1 MAHKGMDVYLHD
13 HLGGATLGAEL
24 ADQIGEYGEG
34 TALADI
40 MVTLRAEIEEDRR
53 TLLEL
58 MDRLDAGQHPV
69 KQATGWLAEKAS
81 RVKFSGL
88 TSGDRDHG
96 LFMALEILA
105 LGVQGKRSLWVALR
119 EVRADHPPLAALD
132 LDALILR
139 AEKQYATLEPERVAA
154 GRRALAA
161 GVD

>member
-1 MAHKGMDVYLHD
+1 MARRAMNVYLHD
-13 HLGGATLGAEL
+13 HLGGATLGSEL
-24 ADQIGEYGEG
+24 ADQIREYAEG

-40 MVTLRAEIEEDRR
+40 MVALHAEIEEDRR

-58 MDRLDAGQHPV
+58 MDHLDAGQHSV

-119 EVRADHPPLAALD
+119 EVRTDHPPLADID

-139 AEKQYATLEPERVAA
+139 AERQYATLEPERVTA

-161 GVD
+161 GAG